1 MWQPRSLLRS
11 AKMLASGRCWRAE
24 DVGERGWR
32 LAAWPHREREAMREA
47 MRLAVV
53 VVRILTEQQHPDL
66 LRRHQ
71 PQRVED
77 VLLWRKDGVR
87 RALGGHECVQ
97 LGEI

>member
-1 MWQPRSLLRS
+1 
-11 AKMLASGRCWRAE
+11 
-24 DVGERGWR
+24 
-32 LAAWPHREREAMREA
+32 

-97 LGEI
+97 LGEIGLGQLVGERHPPGVWDMRGEGGGHMKSSFLRQRE